1 MHKLNKRIEKQLI
14 TVFTSNFYLKT
25 SKKWRYRSV
34 NCIFEHFGAI
44 NCKRMLALF
53 AHFGVINCKRMLA
66 LFEHFGAIN
75 CKRMLALFARFRL
88 NSNGCNYYRRFK
100 ANKPVAVEEG
110 FKA

>member
-53 AHFGVINCKRMLA
+53 A
-66 LFEHFGAIN
+66 
-75 CKRMLALFARFRL
+75 RFRL

>member
-1 MHKLNKRIEKQLI
+1 MLALFAHFGAINC
-14 TVFTSNFYLKT
+14 
-25 SKKWRYRSV
+25 KWMLAL
-34 NCIFEHFGAI
+34 FEHFGAI

-53 AHFGVINCKRMLA
+53 A
-66 LFEHFGAIN
+66 HFGAIN

-88 NSNGCNYYRRFK
+88 NSNGCNYYQRFN

>member
-34 NCIFEHFGAI
+34 NCIFAYFGAI

-53 AHFGVINCKRMLA
+53 AHFGTIKR
-66 LFEHFGAIN
+66 
-75 CKRMLALFARFRL
+75 KWMLALFARFRL
-88 NSNGCNYYRRFK
+88 NSNGCYYYRRFI